1 MGGRSRP
8 GKDRGLRRGAAA
20 QDIDTLSRYGDS
32 KKLALVACL
41 VRTARQQARDDL
53 AEMLCKRVASII
65 KKAKDELEEIR
76 LRQRAVSEKLIGTYR
91 TVLESLDPDAEEPGE
106 GPARAVAAVEEAG
119 GFAAQLADIEEVPAY
134 HGDNYE
140 VLVNRFF
147 RKDRAVMFDLAGR
160 LELVATS
167 SDASVLA
174 ALQHARAY
182 HAARRDHIPLP
193 PPVGGENDAADSGI
207 AFASTPSGPAPAAPR
222 SSSASPSP

>member
-1 MGGRSRP
+1 M
-8 GKDRGLRRGAAA
+8 
-20 QDIDTLSRYGDS
+20 
-32 KKLALVACL
+32 ACL
-41 VRTARQQARDDL
+41 VHTARMRARGDL

-119 GFAAQLADIEEVPAY
+119 GFAAQLAGIEEVPAY

-140 VLVNRFF
+140 VLVHRFF
-147 RKDRAVMFDLAGR
+147 RKDRAVMFDLAGK

-167 SDASVLA
+167 SEASVLA

-193 PPVGGENDAADSGI
+193 PPAGGENDAADSGI